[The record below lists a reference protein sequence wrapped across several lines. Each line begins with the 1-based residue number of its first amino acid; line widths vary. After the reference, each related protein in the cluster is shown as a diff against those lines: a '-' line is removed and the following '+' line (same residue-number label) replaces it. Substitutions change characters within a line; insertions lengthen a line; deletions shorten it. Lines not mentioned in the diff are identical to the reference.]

1 MRVGIISPNLI
12 LNNDDFNK
20 MQEDP
25 DLPWP
30 FDSLAKKVSLLFD
43 KIYVTQDLD
52 VTCTLLGSDGS
63 FEENPE
69 ALTLKYL
76 ADQGFILTPPQL
88 GYNSPKEFLKGNL
101 KGIAAQIN
109 SELMRIGNPGIGEED
124 EEYLIGQPEVSWL
137 AAHDGWHPRAN
148 QKHLRRMNIPRQQQA
163 YESLLLRRNA
173 ALLREA
179 GVADVS
185 VVGRL
190 FEDTHNEDRRNPVW
204 KVVLKEIPQLD
215 IRASWQDVLSFR
227 QEERTQHLTRSLR
240 RWVRKTVT
248 EDLTPAELED
258 EVRELVYE
266 YENHLRI
273 ARMSASK
280 GIFEFLITGAA
291 ELAENVVKL
300 RFGKIAELASAIRN
314 RKVKLLEQEANAP
327 GRELALISE
336 VKKRF

>member
-1 MRVGIISPNLI
+1 MRIGIISPNLVI
-12 LNNDDFNK
+12 NNDDFNR

-25 DLPWP
+25 DFPWP
-30 FDSLAKKVSLLFD
+30 FDSLAKKASLLFD

-52 VTCTLLGSDGS
+52 VTCTILGSDGS

-76 ADQGFILTPPQL
+76 ADHDFILTPLQL
-88 GYNSPKEFLKGNL
+88 GYSTAEQFIKANL
-101 KGIAAQIN
+101 KGTAARIN
-109 SELMRIGNPGIGEED
+109 RELMGIGNPGIGEED
-124 EEYLIGQPEVSWL
+124 EEYLIGQPEVSWM

-148 QKHLRRMNIPRQQQA
+148 QKQRRGMSIPRQQQA

-173 ALLREA
+173 ALLRQA
-179 GVADVS
+179 GIADVS

-190 FEDTHNEDRRNPVW
+190 FEHSHKVDRGSPVW
-204 KVVLKEIPQLD
+204 KIILKEIPQLD
-215 IRASWQDVLSFR
+215 TRASWQDVLNFR

-240 RWVRKTVT
+240 NWVRKTVT
-248 EDLTPAELED
+248 QDLTPAELED

-273 ARMSASK
+273 AHMSADK
-280 GIFEFLITGAA
+280 GILEFLITGAA
-291 ELAENVVKL
+291 EIVENVVKL
-300 RFGKIAELASAIRN
+300 RFAKIATLASAIRN
-314 RKVKLLEQEANAP
+314 RRVQLLKEEANAP